1 MKIYFQ
7 VVKELSL
14 QVHKE
19 IKKGLLQNKGLK
31 LILRIEEITK
41 VKSFYSCH
49 KILIMIG
56 LNSKLFTKRIL

>member
-7 VVKELSL
+7 VVKELSH

-19 IKKGLLQNKGLK
+19 IKKELLYNKGLK
-31 LILRIEEITK
+31 LILRIEETTK
-41 VKSFYSCH
+41 VKNFYLCH

-56 LNSKLFTKRIL
+56 LNFKLFIKQIL